1 MNMIVKRRSDRIAEA
16 RLIKEA
22 QIKKART
29 DSDEDFR
36 TAAKLFTDTAIAIR
50 KKMKELGTDKFN
62 NFHAGFEECA
72 ELRADPLFMKSSEA
86 QYLFG
91 NLQGADSWL
100 RHAADKLGEAYISP
114 AHFFKAWELAGEYI
128 NG

>member
-1 MNMIVKRRSDRIAEA
+1 MMIVKRRSDRVAAANIVKA
-16 RLIKEA
+16 A

-36 TAAKLFTDTAIAIR
+36 IAAKLFTDTAKMIR
-50 KKMKELGTDKFN
+50 ARMKELGSDKYEH
-62 NFHAGFEECA
+62 FHAGFEECA
-72 ELRADPLFMKSSEA
+72 YLRMDPLFKKDSEV

-100 RHAADKLGEAYISP
+100 RHASDKLGEPYVSP
-114 AHFFKAWELAGEYI
+114 AHFFKAWELAGEVI
-128 NG
+128 NS